1 MNKSIL
7 ILAALFGVLGVA
19 MGAFGAHGLEGKLT
33 PPQLTT
39 WETAV
44 RYQMWHVLAI
54 LFTAVLF
61 AQQPSAMLKASAA
74 AFLIG
79 VVLFSGS
86 LYLLAAKELLQLGKL
101 SKFLGP
107 ITPLGGLSYMLGWV
121 FLAIH
126 FFRTL

>member
-7 ILAALFGVLGVA
+7 VLAALFGVLGVA

-33 PPQLTT
+33 PPQLMT

-44 RYQMWHVLAI
+44 RYQMWHVLAT

-61 AQQPSAMLKASAA
+61 VQQPSAMLKASAA

-79 VVLFSGS
+79 VLLFSGS
-86 LYLLAAKELLQLGKL
+86 LYLLAAKDLLQLGKF

-107 ITPLGGLSYMLGWV
+107 ITPIGGLSYMLGWV